1 MKRLKQLPE
10 FVRFVMVGIFATAL
24 HYGLYFVLQRVI
36 NVNIAYTLGY
46 ALSFIANFYLTA
58 YFTFGRKPSWRK
70 AFGFGGAHL
79 CSYLLHMGLLNLS
92 LWMGIS
98 KPLAPIPGFRHRH
111 SGQLLTRTFRFQK
124 KRVIICFSPD
134 FLRILQKDLFYDG
147 KLSHTRRCRT
157 LLQRRGSAA

>member
-1 MKRLKQLPE
+1 
-10 FVRFVMVGIFATAL
+10 MVGIFATAL

-92 LWMGIS
+92 LWMGIP
-98 KPLAPIPGFRHRH
+98 KPLAPIPVFAIAIPVTSYSYVSFSKEKSDNLFFSRF
-111 SGQLLTRTFRFQK
+111 LTNIAKRF
-124 KRVIICFSPD
+124 V
-134 FLRILQKDLFYDG
+134 L
-147 KLSHTRRCRT
+147 
-157 LLQRRGSAA
+157 